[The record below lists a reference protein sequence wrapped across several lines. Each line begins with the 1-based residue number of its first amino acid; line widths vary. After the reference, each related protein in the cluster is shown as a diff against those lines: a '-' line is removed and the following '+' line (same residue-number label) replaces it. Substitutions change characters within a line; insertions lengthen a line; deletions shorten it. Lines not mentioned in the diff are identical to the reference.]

1 MIVAGMVF
9 KSAIRNR
16 RPASLAGRL
25 RHFSD
30 RPLARLALRRFIIQS
45 AIKEE
50 AVPPVYAREDLLAAR
65 FRVARVLPY
74 QTAHAPFVSNL
85 LLAVVSGLLMIFSA
99 TLGVFT
105 AGFAG
110 LLALTIKRFGGWAI
124 LAAPALWAAS
134 EWLRLQISGVGWN
147 ALGYSQ
153 AFQPS
158 VIAIARFGGVYVIS
172 ALLVAAS
179 TALVFGV
186 IYFERR
192 RRVVVP

>member
-85 LLAVVSGLLMIFSA
+85 LLAVFNMLPIPPLDGGNVLSGLLPVNLA
-99 TLGVFT
+99 TIPAAIYAKPKTNLPARRGMT
-105 AGFAG
+105 
-110 LLALTIKRFGGWAI
+110 LAKPSSIPPLMTSVVSRERVPRGW
-124 LAAPALWAAS
+124 
-134 EWLRLQISGVGWN
+134 ISRG
-147 ALGYSQ
+147 
-153 AFQPS
+153 
-158 VIAIARFGGVYVIS
+158 
-172 ALLVAAS
+172 
-179 TALVFGV
+179 
-186 IYFERR
+186 
-192 RRVVVP
+192 